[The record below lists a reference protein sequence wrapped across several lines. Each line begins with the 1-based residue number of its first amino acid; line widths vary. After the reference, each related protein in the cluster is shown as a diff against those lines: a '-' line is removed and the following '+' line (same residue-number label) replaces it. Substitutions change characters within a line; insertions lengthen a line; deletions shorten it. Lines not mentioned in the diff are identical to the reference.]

1 MVLAEKGAVG
11 YVVESLGRNAHSRV
25 LDEKLDHL
33 HAVHLLAVVVG
44 VHGVG
49 VAICNEAFSRLADD
63 VGAEGHIV
71 AAPPVVA
78 VDGIVGTE
86 DDAADEVLVLVLH
99 GIECRGFRLL
109 LAEHLEIALDGG
121 ILHQRDAQH
130 PVIIGEGDAV
140 KRKSVVGSHILQSAF
155 YLEMS
160 RTPSPLY
167 FPHSGPNEPRKT
179 ALRVVTPSGLFISQ
193 NRPFSYQLVSCTLT
207 RWERAA
213 ASTSE

>member
-11 YVVESLGRNAHSRV
+11 YVVESLRRNPSGCV

-49 VAICNEAFSRLADD
+49 APGGYVPLRSLADD
-63 VGAEGHIV
+63 VRAEGHIV
-71 AAPPVVA
+71 AAPSVVA
-78 VDGIVGTE
+78 VDGVVGPE
-86 DDAADEVLVLVLH
+86 DDAADEVLFLVLH
-99 GIECRGFRLL
+99 GIEGGPLGLL

-130 PVIIGEGDAV
+130 PVIFGEGDAV

-167 FPHSGPNEPRKT
+167 FPHSGPNQPHE
-179 ALRVVTPSGLFISQ
+179 
-193 NRPFSYQLVSCTLT
+193 RPGRYKHPPGRFSLKIGPFP
-207 RWERAA
+207 
-213 ASTSE
+213 TSSFPAP

>member
-78 VDGIVGTE
+78 VDGVVGTE

-99 GIECRGFRLL
+99 GIECRGFRPFL

-167 FPHSGPNEPRKT
+167 FPHSGPFQPHERPGRYKH
-179 ALRVVTPSGLFISQ
+179 PPGLFH
-193 NRPFSYQLVSCTLT
+193 T
-207 RWERAA
+207 
-213 ASTSE
+213 